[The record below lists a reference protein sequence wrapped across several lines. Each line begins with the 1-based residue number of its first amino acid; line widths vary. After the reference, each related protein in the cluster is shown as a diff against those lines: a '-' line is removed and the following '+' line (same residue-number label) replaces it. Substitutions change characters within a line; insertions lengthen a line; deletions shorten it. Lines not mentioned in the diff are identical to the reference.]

1 MRLGAR
7 KILKILKTLLLG
19 TLIIGWPS
27 SRVYASEMVELGAP
41 QNDGI
46 IKVDATVLGMSAR
59 AELRIKKGMDP
70 KVKAAMITQLFNGG
84 GILVVNPPNSSVI
97 EAPGETGTIRVISDE
112 SNENIKLTRDV
123 GDPKGLVGLIGFAGV
138 LSGTDSDGSVSI
150 FQASL
155 GFDGLL
161 AESSVSFTDLPVPSL
176 DGLLEEL
183 FEQLVADLPTS
194 LQPSLALDLGDHLI
208 TVNFPSGQTNY
219 FVQSNVTDISVSSSL
234 ALTPVPGPSSLLLS
248 CAGLFAMAGCHVWSK
263 RSRRIGCSASPRC
276 RGTDG
281 IRSFRDGRV
290 PLAVE
295 IERHASGLHRRTS
308 LDGA

>member
-1 MRLGAR
+1 MRPGAR
-7 KILKILKTLLLG
+7 KILKILETLLLG
-19 TLIIGWPS
+19 TLTIGWPS

-59 AELRIKKGMDP
+59 TELRVKKGMDP

-123 GDPKGLVGLIGFAGV
+123 GDPKGLVGVIGFAGV
-138 LSGTDSDGSVSI
+138 LSGTDSDGSVSM
-150 FQASL
+150 FQAAL

-161 AESSVSFTDLPVPSL
+161 AESNVSFIDLPVPSL
-176 DGLLEEL
+176 DGLLEDL
-183 FEQLVADLPTS
+183 FEQLVDDLPTS
-194 LQPSLALDLGDHLI
+194 LQPSLALNLSDHLI

-234 ALTPVPGPSSLLLS
+234 ALAPVPGPSSLLLS

-263 RSRRIGCSASPRC
+263 RSRRTGGSASPRR

-281 IRSFRDGRV
+281 SRSFRDG
-290 PLAVE
+290 
-295 IERHASGLHRRTS
+295 S
-308 LDGA
+308 LG